1 MPEFEIRNWFGIAGP
16 GNLPPAIVARW
27 TDALRRV
34 GADPAF
40 QRRMTENGMEVI
52 IGSQAEFLETIRADR
67 ARWGNVIRDANIRA
81 D

>member
-1 MPEFEIRNWFGIAGP
+1 MLVVRPDAPFRTVEIKQVLPEFEIRNWFGIAGP

-40 QRRMTENGMEVI
+40 QRRMTENGMEVLKCA
-52 IGSQAEFLETIRADR
+52 SSK
-67 ARWGNVIRDANIRA
+67 V
-81 D
+81 